1 MIKMLPNIITKGDMM
16 KEGII
21 YQNELNGIDEFDKF
35 NEKLSYNELCDCFN
49 LQKLRGGYIKRQI
62 ELIEK
67 DYELEKDGKYY
78 IITKKLTTQEKLN
91 IQYHNKLKSHIEILM
106 CTLFAIPKEDFVVSF
121 NMKQLLQLLQL
132 VNKDFHDTKR
142 KNNIKIAREL
152 LCIDSNLIELEEG
165 KTKDSLEIFMEETEP
180 MLSRIVKEVMK
191 GLENK
196 KIIGK
201 KEMPI
206 LARRVY
212 KKGKLTYTET
222 KEINTESLEKQFL
235 EAQYKALN
243 ILKDNGAILK
253 AEETYVN
260 KQGSYIINKYR
271 ELTAMQMRYEYWYPQ
286 YILTLNKEYLSR
298 FERFVIR
305 DIKEKCKV
313 NELCN
318 KIVKNKILTSKQGN
332 LKFIEYD
339 DRVKYVDVLIDTN
352 VDFGLRD
359 VYKEREKE
367 DK

>member
-1 MIKMLPNIITKGDMM
+1 M
-16 KEGII
+16 KEGVI
-21 YQNELNGIDEFDKF
+21 YQNESSGISIDFNKF
-35 NEKLSYNELCDCFN
+35 NTKLTYNELCESFN

-62 ELIEK
+62 ELIKK

-78 IITKKLTTQEKLN
+78 IIIKKLTPQEKLN
-91 IQYHNKLKSHIEILM
+91 IQYHNKLKAHIEILM
-106 CTLFAIPKEDFVVSF
+106 CTLFAIPKEDFIVSF

-152 LCIDSNLIELEEG
+152 LCIDSDLIEVEEG
-165 KTKDSLEIFMEETEP
+165 KVKDSLEIFMEETEP
-180 MLSRIVKEVMK
+180 MLSRIVKEVMR
-191 GLENK
+191 GLEDK
-196 KIIGK
+196 KIISK

-212 KKGKLTYTET
+212 KNGKVSYTNT
-222 KEINTESLEKQFL
+222 KEINTELLEKEFL
-235 EAQYKALN
+235 ESQYKALN
-243 ILKDNGAILK
+243 ILYEDKLIEK
-253 AEETYVN
+253 PEEPFVN
-260 KQGSYIINKYR
+260 KQGSYMINRYR
-271 ELTAMQMRYEYWYPQ
+271 ELTAMQMKYEYWYPK
-286 YILTLNKEYLSR
+286 YILTLNKNYLSR

-305 DIKEKCKV
+305 DVKEKCKV

-332 LKFIEYD
+332 LKFIEYE